1 MALSQNEGT
10 RHRSLGDGVGR
21 VAHFVQ
27 RGVGGI
33 MAAKGA
39 WDTARTIYGLASAA
53 APYVAAALL

>member
-1 MALSQNEGT
+1 MAFSQHGKT
-10 RHRSLGDGVGR
+10 GRPFGLGASR
-21 VAHFVQ
+21 ALHHVQ

-53 APYVAAALL
+53 APYVAAAVL

>member
-1 MALSQNEGT
+1 MAFKQHGETGRSFGEGAA
-10 RHRSLGDGVGR
+10 RALNY
-21 VAHFVQ
+21 VQ

-39 WDTARTIYGLASAA
+39 WDTAHTNGLASAA

>member
-1 MALSQNEGT
+1 MALSQNKGT
-10 RHRSLGDGVGR
+10 RSRSLGDGVGR

-27 RGVGGI
+27 REVGGI

>member
-10 RHRSLGDGVGR
+10 RNRSLGDGVGR

-33 MAAKGA
+33 MAANGA
-39 WDTARTIYGLASAA
+39 GDTARTIYGLASAA